1 MFECVVLPTE
11 SLEYFQQGDS
21 SADEGG
27 AATEEAVSA
36 SAMDTSNP
44 RTATNVVRRTSSNP
58 ENPPAEPTTTSRR
71 QAFRSRDLEPDNVI
85 SLEGPMYPSTLS
97 TTNPAP
103 AVPSADILN
112 VTSDG
117 GEKFSMPFC

>member
-1 MFECVVLPTE
+1 MLPAE

-27 AATEEAVSA
+27 PGTEEAVSA

-58 ENPPAEPTTTSRR
+58 ENPHAEPSASSHAPTRR
-71 QAFRSRDLEPDNVI
+71 QAFRSRDLEPDSIV
-85 SLEGPMYPSTLS
+85 SLGGTMYPSTLS
-97 TTNPAP
+97 AANPAP
-103 AVPSADILN
+103 AAPSADALEAN
-112 VTSDG
+112 ADA
-117 GEKFSMPFC
+117 GE